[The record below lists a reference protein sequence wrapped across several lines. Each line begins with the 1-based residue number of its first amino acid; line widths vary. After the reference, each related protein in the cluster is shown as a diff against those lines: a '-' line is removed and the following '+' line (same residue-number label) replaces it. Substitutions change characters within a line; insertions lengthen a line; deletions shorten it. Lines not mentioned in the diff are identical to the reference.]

1 MATVPDHIDF
11 NLDDATRDQTFKP
24 FAFTWKGKKMELS
37 DPAELDY
44 RKLLEVETPL
54 HFLRYTASQETR
66 DFLASPEGTM
76 EAWRLNK
83 LMEAYYRHFG
93 MDKDRSKLGF

>member
-1 MATVPDHIDF
+1 MTAPEPIDF
-11 NLDDATRDQTFKP
+11 NLDDVTREQTFKP
-24 FAFTWKGKKMELS
+24 FSFAWKGRRLTAS

-44 RKLLEVETPL
+44 RKLLEIDTPL
-54 HFLRYTASQETR
+54 AFLKYTMSQEDR

-76 EAWRLNK
+76 ESWRLNK

>member
-1 MATVPDHIDF
+1 MTTPARVDF
-11 NLDDATRDQTFKP
+11 NLDDVKREKTYQP
-24 FAFTWKGKKMELS
+24 FVFAWKGQTLSAS

-44 RKLLEVETPL
+44 RKLLEIETPL
-54 HFLRYTASQETR
+54 AFLRYTMSEEDR
-66 DFLASPEGTM
+66 DFLASPEGAM
-76 EAWRLNK
+76 ESWRLNR

>member
-1 MATVPDHIDF
+1 MTAPEPIDF
-11 NLDDATRDQTFKP
+11 NLDDVKREQTFKP
-24 FAFTWKGKKMELS
+24 FVFSWKGRRLSAS

-44 RKLLEVETPL
+44 RKLLEIETPL
-54 HFLRYTASQETR
+54 AFLKYTMSQEDR
-66 DFLASPEGTM
+66 DFLASEAGSM
-76 EAWRLNK
+76 ESWRLNK

>member
-1 MATVPDHIDF
+1 MSAPEPIDF
-11 NLDDATRDQTFKP
+11 NLDEVTREKTYKP
-24 FAFTWKGKKMELS
+24 FAFSWKGRRLTAS

-44 RKLLEVETPL
+44 RKLLEIETPL
-54 HFLRYTASQETR
+54 AFLRYTMSDDDR
-66 DFLASPEGTM
+66 DFLAENQM
-76 EAWRLNK
+76 ESWRLNR

>member
-1 MATVPDHIDF
+1 MSAPIESVDF
-11 NLDDATRDQTFKP
+11 DLDAVERQKTYKQFS
-24 FAFTWKGKKMELS
+24 FNWKGRRLTAS

-44 RKLLEVETPL
+44 RKLLEIETPL
-54 HFLRYTASQETR
+54 AFLRYTMSEDDR
-66 DFLASPEGTM
+66 DYLAANEM
-76 EAWRLNK
+76 ESWRLNL